1 MDLTLIV
8 ILAIV
13 QGLAEFL
20 PISSSGHLVI
30 AGAIYEAWQGIK
42 LPTDQ
47 TDVNI
52 LLHAGTLV
60 AVLCFYWREILR
72 LLTTD
77 KRVIGLLI
85 VGSIPA
91 VVIGLTVKKFADD
104 LLGDPLLAGVMLL
117 LNGGL
122 LLWIAKRQ
130 SGEVDYQEITYR
142 QALAIGVFQAAAI
155 MPGLSRS
162 GWTICAGLMLGMKRE
177 AAATFSFL
185 LAIPVISGA
194 TLWSVVDLVTDDGSG
209 GPGTAPSLL
218 VIGTVLSFVVGLAA
232 LWLLVRWLRRGR
244 LQFFAWWCIPV
255 GAAVVIWQ
263 VWKMLEAAPPVV

>member
-8 ILAIV
+8 ILAIL

-30 AGAIYEAWQGIK
+30 AGAIFEAWQGIK
-42 LPTDQ
+42 LSADQ

-60 AVLCFYWREILR
+60 AVFCFYRREILR

-91 VVIGLTVKKFADD
+91 VIVGVPIKMFAGH
-104 LLGDPLLAGVMLL
+104 LLNDPLLAGVMLV

-130 SGEVDYQEITYR
+130 SGEVDYQQITYR
-142 QALAIGVFQAAAI
+142 QALVIGVFQAAAI

-162 GWTICAGLMLGMKRE
+162 GWTICAGMMLGMKRE

-185 LAIPVISGA
+185 LAIPAISGA
-194 TLWSVVDLVTDDGSG
+194 TLLSVVDLVKDGGS
-209 GPGTAPSLL
+209 GTAPSLL
-218 VIGTVLSFVVGLAA
+218 IIGMVLSFVVGLAS
-232 LWLLVRWLRRGR
+232 LWLLIRWLRRGR

-255 GAAVVIWQ
+255 GLVVVVWQ
-263 VWKMLEAAPPVV
+263 VVKMLGSVA